1 MADKFEL
8 TNPTYYSRDAVNG
21 VIYPRLSTD
30 KEYLFNNKQIYSNSD
45 DALIKN
51 VSFYKSR
58 GSYVSPT
65 VITTGDYL
73 GEIVGYGYDGN
84 EYRRSGS
91 IRFAS
96 TGTIASTR
104 IPSTIEFWTSTNAT
118 PSVET
123 LDGYIN
129 TNGQLVWN
137 KNGEFL
143 GTYLSSTGYFWGK
156 KNGIATTS
164 TDGLFLD
171 NATDATSIVP
181 VQMSPRARFH
191 GEVWNTSASG
201 SPETSDWIIENLPTS
216 GTTPTSL
223 LKFGYSANGGSYGYP
238 YTFSNLGA
246 FTATLFNGLSIIG
259 GASSV
264 LDIAASKTVNIDNN
278 FNLNGGDVT
287 VVGNGTGNTIS
298 FPTGVDTLV
307 GQASIDTLT
316 GLKTLQ
322 HNNIVVTSHDGL
334 VFTND
339 TASTSGVPVQM
350 SPRRRLRANVWNTTA
365 TAANNTFDFIDELF
379 PTSGTTPTAVYRLGF
394 SRAGGSYAYP
404 YLFGDTGDISFPL
417 TAGVKLGIS
426 ATEKIGL

>member
-1 MADKFEL
+1 
-8 TNPTYYSRDAVNG
+8 
-21 VIYPRLSTD
+21 
-30 KEYLFNNKQIYSNSD
+30 
-45 DALIKN
+45 
-51 VSFYKSR
+51 
-58 GSYVSPT
+58 
-65 VITTGDYL
+65 
-73 GEIVGYGYDGN
+73 
-84 EYRRSGS
+84 
-91 IRFAS
+91 
-96 TGTIASTR
+96 
-104 IPSTIEFWTSTNAT
+104 
-118 PSVET
+118 
-123 LDGYIN
+123 
-129 TNGQLVWN
+129 
-137 KNGEFL
+137 
-143 GTYLSSTGYFWGK
+143 
-156 KNGIATTS
+156 
-164 TDGLFLD
+164 
-171 NATDATSIVP
+171 
-181 VQMSPRARFH
+181 MSPRLRFGAR
-191 GEVWNTSASG
+191 VWNTTGAG

-339 TASTSGVPVQM
+339 TAATSIVPVQMSPRTRYSARVWNTTGAGSPETSDWIIENLPTSGTTPSSLLKFGYSANGGSYGYPYTFSNAGAFTATLVNGLSIIGGASSVLDIAASKTVNIDNNFNLNGGDVTVVGNGTGNTISFPTGVDTLVGQASVDTLTGLKTLQHNNIVVTSHDGLVFTNDTASTSGVPVQM